1 MSMKTVRRRTEYW
14 MVNGNRL
21 HNYKYS
27 ICARIFFFFFSMLF
41 LCFRFSCSWFS
52 LYCIFLINRFNCV
65 NCGDYK
71 NIRIMHHQ
79 REKLSSNRFKCII
92 NFFFLTF
99 AYYPLSLFCFNTPK
113 KWNSPVDNN
122 ETGMAAGILIFYILI
137 LAKAFSVQCRKHFSL
152 SLIPFKIFEHKNF
165 HFLSAFSKSIT
176 LQLPHSAEWASVRWD
191 DTKIDDGHT
200 QKKGIDS
207 KMENRVLKWN
217 CYIKWFA
224 KLHN

>member
-92 NFFFLTF
+92 NFFFFWHLRIILYRYS
-99 AYYPLSLFCFNTPK
+99 ALIHQK
-113 KWNSPVDNN
+113 N
-122 ETGMAAGILIFYILI
+122 EIVPTTITKREWQLEYWFFIF
-137 LAKAFSVQCRKHFSL
+137 
-152 SLIPFKIFEHKNF
+152 
-165 HFLSAFSKSIT
+165 
-176 LQLPHSAEWASVRWD
+176 
-191 DTKIDDGHT
+191 
-200 QKKGIDS
+200 
-207 KMENRVLKWN
+207 
-217 CYIKWFA
+217 
-224 KLHN
+224 